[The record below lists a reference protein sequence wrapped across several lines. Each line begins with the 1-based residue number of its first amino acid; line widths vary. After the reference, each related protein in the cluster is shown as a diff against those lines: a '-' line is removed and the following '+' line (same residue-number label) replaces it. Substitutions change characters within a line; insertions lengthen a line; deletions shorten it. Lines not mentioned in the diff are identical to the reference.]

1 MGRSEEAKDLSS
13 NQGNLWM
20 RVTGD
25 APEGDAPRDAGEGE
39 RLHYADGH
47 DGISRWQEAITVG
60 ITGRASPYIPLFH
73 RILCR
78 EPVE

>member
-13 NQGNLWM
+13 NQGDLWM
-20 RVTGD
+20 RVT
-25 APEGDAPRDAGEGE
+25 GDAPRDAGEGE
-39 RLHYADGH
+39 RLHYADGY
-47 DGISRWQEAITVG
+47 DSISRWQEAITVG